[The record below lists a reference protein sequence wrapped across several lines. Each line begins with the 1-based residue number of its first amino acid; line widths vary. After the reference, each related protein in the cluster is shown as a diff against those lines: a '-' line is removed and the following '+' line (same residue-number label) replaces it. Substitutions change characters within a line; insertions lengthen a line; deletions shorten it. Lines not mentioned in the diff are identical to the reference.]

1 MCVLVHG
8 IGIRNVICNVCM
20 YNSLLIV
27 SKWMVGKLV
36 NVKGFVVNDV
46 QILINV
52 ARISDVQITLLDWNM
67 MLG

>member
-1 MCVLVHG
+1 
-8 IGIRNVICNVCM
+8 M
-20 YNSLLIV
+20 YNSFLIV

-36 NVKGFVVNDV
+36 NVKGFVVNDI

-52 ARISDVQITLLDWNM
+52 AKISDVQITLLDWNM

>member
-1 MCVLVHG
+1 
-8 IGIRNVICNVCM
+8 
-20 YNSLLIV
+20 
-27 SKWMVGKLV
+27 MVGKLV